1 MIRMLSEQFPIA
13 VICEALGWARSTYYY
28 PSTVSEETAV
38 KQAIEAVVAEWP
50 TYGYRRVTH
59 QLQRQA
65 WGVNH
70 KRVARLMNEM
80 DLAQPVRRRR
90 CRTTNS
96 EHPYPRYP
104 NLVQDLAIVRPDQV
118 WVCDITYVRLRWEF
132 IYLAVIMDVFTR
144 GIRGWGLGRSLDHH
158 LTLSPLTQALAR
170 SPAPE
175 IHHSDQGVQ
184 YAATDYTNL
193 LTDAGVR
200 ISMAETGHPE
210 QNGYAERLMRTI
222 KEEEVDLSEYADYHD
237 ALRQIGRFL
246 DEVYMHKRI
255 HSSLGYLTPVEF
267 ECQWRSQ
274 QDSSSG
280 VITKNRL
287 KSVQL

>member
-1 MIRMLSEQFPIA
+1 
-13 VICEALGWARSTYYY
+13 
-28 PSTVSEETAV
+28 
-38 KQAIEAVVAEWP
+38 
-50 TYGYRRVTH
+50 VTH
-59 QLQRQA
+59 QWQRQE
-65 WGVNH
+65 WVDNH
-70 KRVARLMNEM
+70 KRVARLMKDM
-80 DLAQPVRRRR
+80 GLAPPVRRRR

-132 IYLAVIMDVFTR
+132 IDLAVITDVFTR
-144 GIRGWGLGRSLDHH
+144 GIRGWNLSRSLDHP
-158 LTLSPLTQALAR
+158 LTLMALNQALAH
-170 SPAPE
+170 SPAAE

-184 YAATDYTNL
+184 YAATPYTNL
-193 LTDAGVR
+193 LERGGVR

-222 KEEEVDLSEYADYHD
+222 TEEEVDLSEYIDYHD
-237 ALRQIGRFL
+237 ALRQLGRFL
-246 DEVYMHKRI
+246 DQVYRHKRI
-255 HSSLGYLTPVEF
+255 HASLGYLTPAEF
-267 ECQWRSQ
+267 EHPWRSQ
-274 QDSSSG
+274 PDSSSG